1 MRPVFSVVIDGRG
14 DITDLIRD
22 RLLSLSLTDE
32 ASRQSDSA
40 ELRLDN
46 RDGAI
51 RLPPRGAKMTVT
63 LGWEGSKQTFAAA
76 YAVDE
81 FEISGPPLALAIRA
95 KGADMRADLK
105 AQKTRSWD
113 DISVGDLVGE
123 IAADHGLRAR
133 VGGALRA
140 EAIPHLDQTEE
151 SDLHLLTRLAR
162 DRDAV
167 AKQAGEY
174 LLFVPR
180 GEASSAAGKPMPRI
194 EIRPG
199 DTRRWRVTIADREA
213 YASVRAHW
221 HDPETGER
229 RTETAGSGSPSR
241 TLRQAYGSAPEA
253 AAAARSELARHGRD
267 AVTLSADLAPG
278 NPSAAAEAELRTAG
292 FGDGADRSWT
302 CRRVVHRLDR
312 RGYSTAVEAELK
324 AA

>member
-1 MRPVFSVVIDGRG
+1 MKPVYKVSIVGRG
-14 DITDLIRD
+14 DITDLVRD

-32 ASRQSDSA
+32 AGRQSDSA

-63 LGWEGSKQTFAAA
+63 LGWEGGKQTFAAA

-95 KGADMRADLK
+95 KGADMRAELK

-113 DISVGDLVGE
+113 DVTLRDLVGE

-140 EAIPHLDQTEE
+140 EAIPHLDQSEE

-167 AKQAGEY
+167 AKQAGEW

-180 GEASSAAGKPMPRI
+180 GEASSATGKPMPRLD
-194 EIRPG
+194 IRPE
-199 DTRRWRVTIADREA
+199 DLRRWRVTIADREA

-221 HDPETGER
+221 HDPEAGER
-229 RTETAGSGSPSR
+229 RTETAGSGSPAR
-241 TLRQAYGSAPEA
+241 TLRQAYGSASEA
-253 AAAARSELARHGRD
+253 AAAAKAELARSGRD
-267 AVTLSADLAPG
+267 AVTLSADLSPG
-278 NPSAAAEAELRTAG
+278 NPAAAAEAELRTAR
-292 FGDGADRSWT
+292 FGDGIDGSWT
-302 CRRVVHRLDR
+302 CRRVVHKLDR
-312 RGYSTAVEAELK
+312 RGYSTVVEAELK